1 MKNNYTRGVMMA
13 LGTAVLWGGMSP
25 LAKFIGTQG
34 VSMVSVMC
42 YRAVLVV
49 ILMSLY
55 LRYSLG
61 PGWYRIGRSLMRT
74 YVFLGFLTVVMNC
87 LLYTSDAADEL

>member
-13 LGTAVLWGGMSP
+13 LGTAVLWGRMSP

-49 ILMSLY
+49 ILMSL
-55 LRYSLG
+55 
-61 PGWYRIGRSLMRT
+61 
-74 YVFLGFLTVVMNC
+74 
-87 LLYTSDAADEL
+87 